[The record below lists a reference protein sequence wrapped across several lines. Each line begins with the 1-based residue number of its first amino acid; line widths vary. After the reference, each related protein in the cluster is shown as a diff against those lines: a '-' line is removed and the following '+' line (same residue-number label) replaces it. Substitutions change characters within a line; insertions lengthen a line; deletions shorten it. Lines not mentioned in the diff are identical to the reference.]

1 MPTLSW
7 AEIRN
12 NALSFEKKWAD
23 ESNEHAEAKSFWDD
37 FFNVFGIS
45 RRRVASFESGVKIDG
60 NTKFID
66 LVWKGTL
73 LIEHKSKGK
82 DLETAKAQ
90 AMNYF
95 NGLTEEELPRYVLV
109 CDFERFKLYDLD
121 DEDGKHVYFT
131 LDRLHENVEAFSFM
145 AGYEKQVIQEQD
157 PVNIQAAEKM
167 GLLHDEL
174 RAIGYDGKDLEKL
187 LVRIVF
193 CLFADDTN
201 IFNKNLF
208 RDFITN
214 ETREDG
220 SDLAYQLQ
228 ALFEMLDTPEGN
240 RFAKESLIDEF
251 PYVNGSL
258 FSDRLRTARFNAEMR
273 SIILD
278 CAELNW
284 GKISPAIFGS
294 MFQSAMNPGERRA
307 LGAHYTSEENI
318 MKVIKP
324 LFLDELWVEFERLKK
339 LNRNRKVELE
349 KFNDKLATLNFLDP
363 ACGSGNFLI
372 ISYRELRRLELEV
385 IKELSGVEMVLDI
398 QQFELIKVNV
408 NQFYGIEI
416 EPFASYIAQVAM
428 WIIDHQMNVEASIFL
443 GATYAR
449 LPLKEKA
456 MIQNDNSLLLDWNLL
471 LPSDE
476 CNYILGNPP
485 FIGYTLL
492 TDSQNK
498 EMELI
503 TAGTGVGG
511 ALDYVGAWYIKA
523 GRYIQNTNIRVAF
536 VSTNSITQGEQAI
549 ALWKCLFNNYKINI
563 FFAHHTFKWTNE
575 ARGKAAVYC
584 IVIGFSNKE
593 IPTKTLYTYPDIT
606 EQAISTKASH
616 INQYLLDAPNLFIE
630 RRRKPISDVP
640 PMVKGSQPTDGGH
653 FIFTEEEK
661 NEFLK
666 NEPLAE
672 MYFLKF
678 VGGKELI
685 NNTYRYM
692 LYLKDCPPQELRK
705 MPYVRERVLAVQKMR
720 LESKK
725 PATRKWAENPTL
737 LTEDRYEK
745 TDVLVIPRHSSEN
758 REYVP
763 IAYYSSDTI
772 CSDAVF
778 QISNANAYLFGILN
792 SKMHMDWMRLVAG
805 RLESR
810 YRYSNTIVYN
820 NFVFPVPTE
829 KQAKEIARLAE
840 EILSIRKK
848 YFLTGSTLA
857 DLYDSVY
864 MKPDL
869 RKAHSNL
876 DMAVDKAYR
885 GKRFDSASERLA
897 FLFDLYEKQTSK
909 A

>member
-23 ESNEHAEAKSFWDD
+23 ETNEHAEAKSFWDD

-82 DLETAKAQ
+82 DLDTAKKQ

-121 DEDGKHVYFT
+121 DEDGKHIYFT

-145 AGYEKQVIQEQD
+145 AGYEKQVIKEQD

-228 ALFEMLDTPEGN
+228 ALFEMLDTPEEN
-240 RFAKESLIDEF
+240 RFTKESLIDEF
-251 PYVNGSL
+251 PYVNGAL
-258 FSDRLRTARFNAEMR
+258 FSDRLRTARFNSEMR
-273 SIILD
+273 NIILD

-294 MFQSAMNPGERRA
+294 MFQSAMNPAERRA

-318 MKVIKP
+318 LKVIKP
-324 LFLDELWVEFERLKK
+324 LFLDDLWVEFNRILNLK
-339 LNRNRKVELE
+339 RNRKVELE
-349 KFNDKLATLNFLDP
+349 KFNDKLATLTFLDP

-385 IKELSGVEMVLDI
+385 IKELSGIEMVLDI

-456 MIQNDNSLLLDWNLL
+456 MIANDNSLTLSWHSLLD
-471 LPSDE
+471 SRD

-485 FIGYTLL
+485 FVGARQMAKNPIQKKDLL
-492 TDSQNK
+492 NIFENVDS
-498 EMELI
+498 
-503 TAGTGVGG
+503 ASD
-511 ALDYVGAWYIKA
+511 LDYVCAWFLKA
-523 GRYIQNTNIRVAF
+523 SNYIQNTDIKVAF
-536 VSTNSITQGEQAI
+536 VSTNSICQGEQVSI
-549 ALWKCLFNNYKINI
+549 LWPEMYKRGIHIN
-563 FFAHHTFKWTNE
+563 FAYKSFKWANE
-575 ARGKAAVYC
+575 ARGKAGVHC
-584 IVIGFSNKE
+584 IIVGFSLVDEQNKY
-593 IPTKTLYTYPDIT
+593 IFDGDLK
-606 EQAISTKASH
+606 QNCRH
-616 INQYLLDAPNLFIE
+616 INAYLFDGADYFIPSRKKPVSPDVPEITIGNQLLDWTYYSFTKQEMDDFLDKEPE
-630 RRRKPISDVP
+630 SKP
-640 PMVKGSQPTDGGH
+640 
-653 FIFTEEEK
+653 
-661 NEFLK
+661 
-666 NEPLAE
+666 
-672 MYFLKF
+672 YFHRF
-678 VGGKELI
+678 VGSDELI
-685 NNTYRYM
+685 NDVENYVM
-692 LYLKDCPPQELRK
+692 WLGDCPPNELRK
-705 MPYVRERVLAVQKMR
+705 MPLTRNLVEKVREKRQNSGR
-720 LESKK
+720 
-725 PATRKWAENPTL
+725 PATKRLADTPTRY
-737 LTEDRYEK
+737 LTER
-745 TDVLVIPRHSSEN
+745 IPQDDYLAIPNTSSEN
-758 REYVP
+758 RPYIPMGYVSKEWFP
-763 IAYYSSDTI
+763 SQKIFILFNSDPYY
-772 CSDAVF
+772 
-778 QISNANAYLFGILN
+778 FGILT
-792 SKMHMDWMRLVAG
+792 SRIHMAWMRTVSG
-805 RLESR
+805 RLKSD
-810 YRYSNTIVYN
+810 YSYSKEITYN
-820 NFVFPVPTE
+820 NFPWPEVTE
-829 KQAKEIARLAE
+829 KQKDRIREKAKT
-840 EILSIRKK
+840 ILDIRKK
-848 YFLTGSTLA
+848 YTESTYA
-857 DLYDSVY
+857 DLYHQSSMPVA
-864 MKPDL
+864 L
-869 RKAHSNL
+869 IKAHEKL
-876 DMAVDKAYR
+876 DKEVEKAYR
-885 GKRFDSASERLA
+885 GKKFENDNERVVY
-897 FLFDLYEKQTSK
+897 LFDKHKVLTNPTK
-909 A
+909 